1 MNKWRT
7 QIEKIIYLLQNKL
20 FMKKIKKLKGRKIIS
35 NLFENGLSYEYN
47 SLTIFYLKE
56 KKPINFVYFSVSVPK
71 KVHKTAVARNRIKRL
86 IRESVYAYDF
96 SPFLLSN
103 SFYFMLIYSN
113 TRILTF
119 NETKNL
125 SHTLFSK
132 CFHSKQII
140 CWCGIPSSKYS
151 FPVHLKFNFL

>member
-1 MNKWRT
+1 
-7 QIEKIIYLLQNKL
+7 
-20 FMKKIKKLKGRKIIS
+20 MKKIKKLKGKKIIS
-35 NLFENGLSYEYN
+35 NLFENGLSYQYN

-113 TRILTF
+113 TNILPF
-119 NETKNL
+119 NETKKL

-132 CFHSKQII
+132 CFHSQ
-140 CWCGIPSSKYS
+140 
-151 FPVHLKFNFL
+151 

>member
-7 QIEKIIYLLQNKL
+7 YIEKIIYLLQNKL
-20 FMKKIKKLKGRKIIS
+20 FMKKIKKLKGKKIIS
-35 NLFENGLSYEYN
+35 NLFENGLSFEYN

-56 KKPINFVYFSVSVPK
+56 KKPLNFIYFSVSVPK
-71 KVHKTAVARNRIKRL
+71 KVHKNAVARNKIKRL
-86 IRESVYAYDF
+86 IRESVYSYDF
-96 SPFLLSN
+96 TSLLLSN

-113 TRILTF
+113 TNILTF

-132 CFHSKQII
+132 CFHSQQII
-140 CWCGIPSSKYS
+140 C
-151 FPVHLKFNFL
+151 

>member
-1 MNKWRT
+1 
-7 QIEKIIYLLQNKL
+7 
-20 FMKKIKKLKGRKIIS
+20 MKKIKKLKGRKIIS
-35 NLFENGLSYEYN
+35 NLFENGLSYQYN

-113 TRILTF
+113 T
-119 NETKNL
+119 
-125 SHTLFSK
+125 
-132 CFHSKQII
+132 
-140 CWCGIPSSKYS
+140 Y
-151 FPVHLKFNFL
+151 FNFQRNQEFVSHSFFKMLSFKIDHLLVWYSVL

>member
-20 FMKKIKKLKGRKIIS
+20 FMKKIKKLKGKKIIS
-35 NLFENGLSYEYN
+35 NLFENGLSFEYN

-56 KKPINFVYFSVSVPK
+56 KKPLNFIYFSVSVPK
-71 KVHKTAVARNRIKRL
+71 KVHKNAVARNKIKRL
-86 IRESVYAYDF
+86 IRESVYSYDF
-96 SPFLLSN
+96 TSLLLSN

-113 TRILTF
+113 TNILTF

-132 CFHSKQII
+132 CFHSQQII
-140 CWCGIPSSKYS
+140 C
-151 FPVHLKFNFL
+151 

>member
-1 MNKWRT
+1 
-7 QIEKIIYLLQNKL
+7 
-20 FMKKIKKLKGRKIIS
+20 MKKIKKLKGKKIIS

-56 KKPINFVYFSVSVPK
+56 KKPINFIYFSVSVPK

-96 SPFLLSN
+96 SPLLLSN

-113 TRILTF
+113 TSILTF

-132 CFHSKQII
+132 CFHSK
-140 CWCGIPSSKYS
+140 
-151 FPVHLKFNFL
+151 